1 MTKKDS
7 EAAIDPMMMKTS
19 SIKKIETQ
27 TNMAIEINGM
37 ITKTGSNAA
46 TREEAIAIMVIKTI
60 NSLILGNTI
69 SMIFFF
75 MKQ

>member
-1 MTKKDS
+1 MTKKDL

-19 SIKKIETQ
+19 TIKKIDTL
-27 TNMAIEINGM
+27 TNTAIEINGT
-37 ITKTGSNAA
+37 ITKMGSNEA
-46 TREEAIAIMVIKTI
+46 TGEEAIVTTVIKTI

-69 SMIFFF
+69 SMTFFF